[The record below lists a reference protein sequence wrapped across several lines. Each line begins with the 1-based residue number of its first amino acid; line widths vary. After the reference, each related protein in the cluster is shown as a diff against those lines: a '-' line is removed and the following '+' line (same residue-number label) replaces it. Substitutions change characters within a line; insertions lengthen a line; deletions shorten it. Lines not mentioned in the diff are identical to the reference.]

1 MKIGYDISQTS
12 SNPAGCGYYADIF
25 YQKLRLNNEVN
36 VRGYRSFGSLFYDKS
51 FNASN
56 PSKSIDF
63 ISGKKFASD
72 FSHDSH
78 QKCSSFWFKET
89 FNEKKYKELGSPD
102 IIHSNN
108 FFHPPTNSYC
118 KSVYTLYDLS
128 FYANPSWT
136 SEANWHICSKGVFDA
151 SYNADHIVTISEF
164 SKNSFL
170 ELFPNF
176 DKNNISVI
184 YPSSRFE
191 SYKVNLSFKGIKA
204 LIDKEFFISVG
215 TLEPRK
221 NHIAILEAYSD
232 FVKNFR
238 GIPPLLVL
246 VGGNG
251 WLFKKTTDFIR
262 ENNLSNYVIFTNYVS
277 DDELFWLYKNC
288 ILHIYFSFYEGFG
301 MPILEALSANA
312 LTVTSAIEPFGELFG
327 SAVIRA
333 EGNERNFLTDLLN
346 LMVKSPHQFSYLKK
360 DNLVIKRKFDL
371 DVNTDKLINIYK
383 KLSK

>member
-25 YQKLRLNNEVN
+25 YQKLRLNNEIN
-36 VRGYRSFGSLFYDKS
+36 VRGYRSFGDLFYDKS
-51 FNASN
+51 FNTSN
-56 PSKSIDF
+56 PNEIFNLLSAE
-63 ISGKKFASD
+63 KFASD
-72 FSHDSH
+72 FSHASH
-78 QKCSSFWFKET
+78 KECSFFWFKEK
-89 FNEKKYKELGSPD
+89 FNEEKYKMLGSPD

-108 FFHPPTNSYC
+108 FFSPPTNSYC

-128 FYANPSWT
+128 FYANPLWT
-136 SEANWHICSKGVFDA
+136 SEANWHICSNGVFEA
-151 SYNADHIVTISEF
+151 SYKADHIVTISEF

-176 DKNNISVI
+176 DQNNISVI

-191 SYKVNLSFKGIKA
+191 SYKVNPSFKGIKA

-221 NHIAILEAYSD
+221 NHIAILEAYCD
-232 FVKNFR
+232 FVKIFR

-251 WLFKKTTDFIR
+251 WLFEKTSEFIK
-262 ENNLSNYVIFTNYVS
+262 ENNLGKHVIFTNYVT

-288 ILHIYFSFYEGFG
+288 ILNIYFSFYEGFG

-333 EGNERNFLTDLLN
+333 EGNERNFLADLLN
-346 LMVKSPHQFSYLKK
+346 LVVKSPNQFGHLKK

-371 DVNTDKLINIYK
+371 DVNVEKLINIYK
-383 KLSK
+383 KLNK